1 VNNTDVLAAP
11 ARGAKVEVATAIP
24 GDRIEELPLPIDRLL
39 RASDVQILSEKQF
52 SRYFQMLFAAWL
64 SDTPGFLPNVPDAL
78 WRIAGAP
85 SRKAF
90 EAEADPILRLFERTI
105 DDKYLFVRWLVAAH
119 ARKAAERAGRAKG
132 GRNRQR
138 SRRAGT
144 AVRGEA

>member
-1 VNNTDVLAAP
+1 VDNTDVRAALAS
-11 ARGAKVEVATAIP
+11 GAKVEVATAIP
-24 GDRIEELPLPIDRLL
+24 GDRIEDLPLPIDRLL
-39 RASDVQILSEKQF
+39 RATGVQILSEEQF
-52 SRYFQMLFAAWL
+52 SRYFRLLFASWL
-64 SDTPGFLPNVPDAL
+64 SDTPGFLPNITDAL

-90 EAEADPILRLFERTI
+90 EAEANPILRLFERTI

-138 SRRAGT
+138 SRRAG
-144 AVRGEA
+144 AAAGGEA